1 MVHTYA
7 VYVYKKN
14 KHYSGRRE
22 RRNGNVTFT
31 PRSLNFARRNLRIFA
46 RRAWIWWTAPALDLS
61 DALELTIPTG
71 FGLEAALELTE
82 DLPGALEL
90 TIPTGFGLKATL
102 A

>member
-14 KHYSGRRE
+14 KHYFGRRE

-46 RRAWIWWTAPALDLS
+46 RRAFINWWTAPALDL
-61 DALELTIPTG
+61 
-71 FGLEAALELTE
+71 
-82 DLPGALEL
+82 PGALDL
-90 TIPTGFGLKATL
+90 AIPTGFGLKATL

>member
-1 MVHTYA
+1 M
-7 VYVYKKN
+7 
-14 KHYSGRRE
+14 
-22 RRNGNVTFT
+22 TFT

-61 DALELTIPTG
+61 GALELAIPTG
-71 FGLEAALELTE
+71 FGMKAALELAAL

-90 TIPTGFGLKATL
+90 AIPTGFGLKATL